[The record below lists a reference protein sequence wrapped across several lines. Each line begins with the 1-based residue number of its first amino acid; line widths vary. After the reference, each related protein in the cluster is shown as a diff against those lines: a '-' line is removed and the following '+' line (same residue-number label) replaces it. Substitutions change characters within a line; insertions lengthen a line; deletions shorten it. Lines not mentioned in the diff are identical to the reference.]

1 MSEHSP
7 AIPAATLILFR
18 ERDGQLPEHLMIERA
33 GHLSFAAGA
42 LVFPGGRIE
51 PEDHAL
57 TQREQL
63 LRNRPADDDDA
74 AARVAA
80 IRETLEETGVAVAI
94 TPSPDAATI
103 LAWRAKLIE
112 GVPFA
117 ELLAETGARLDLDQ
131 LVPFARWLPKFLQH
145 KRFDTRFYLARVDD
159 ACVAQVDGTEAT
171 RHLWMT
177 AEGFLAG
184 ADAGQH
190 RVIFPTRRNL
200 ERLAAHGRFDAVV
213 AHARTFEVRT
223 ISPWIQEIDGRE
235 WLCIPEDAGY
245 PVTRE
250 PLDRALRG

>member
-1 MSEHSP
+1 MTGVT
-7 AIPAATLILFR
+7 ARPAATVLVLR
-18 ERDGQLPEHLMIERA
+18 EGAQGFEVLMLHRVA
-33 GHLSFAAGA
+33 RGFFGGLW
-42 LVFPGGRIE
+42 VFPGGKVEEIDHSDLARE
-51 PEDHAL
+51 AVAVPED
-57 TQREQL
+57 
-63 LRNRPADDDDA
+63 ADDLPWRSA
-74 AARVAA
+74 AL
-80 IRETLEETGVAVAI
+80 RETIEEVGVAI
-94 TPSPDAATI
+94 TDPP
-103 LAWRAKLIE
+103 
-112 GVPFA
+112 
-117 ELLAETGARLDLDQ
+117 LAEPLRAEGAAVFEQVLAHEAVLDGRRLRLLSQ
-131 LVPFARWLPKFLQH
+131 WVTPRSAPV
-145 KRFDTRFYLARVDD
+145 RFDTRFYLARVDD